1 MIFDKLFKRQPKQI
15 KPNYFLFTS
24 TAYRDFEFKN
34 TFENNDKLE
43 NARQAINDLG
53 RTALFS
59 NQQYAT
65 KTVDGVVIHL
75 FAFFDK
81 RIDRVGRKIFSYFGV
96 LVDENDRTF
105 DADAFIKEVSQ
116 KIKRLNKTTYTIFDL
131 ANEFSINWKENY
143 NHNDE
148 ITC

>member
-1 MIFDKLFKRQPKQI
+1 MIFDKLLKRKPKQI
-15 KPNYFLFTS
+15 KPNYFLFTKTS
-24 TAYRDFEFKN
+24 SIDFEFKN

-53 RTALFS
+53 RITLFS

-65 KTVDGVVIHL
+65 KIVDGVVIHL

-81 RIDRVGRKIFSYFGV
+81 RTDKAGRKIYSYFGV
-96 LVDENDRTF
+96 LVDENDHTF
-105 DADAFIKEVSQ
+105 DADAFIKEVLQ
-116 KIKRLNKTTYTIFDL
+116 KIKRLNKTTYTIFDM
-131 ANEFSINWKENY
+131 ANEFGINWKENY
-143 NHNDE
+143 NHNDQ